1 MPKGFLEH
9 WTIESSEISPGE
21 FGDSLSLR
29 GFGIM
34 WQIFFCWKESQWST
48 PGHQDVESKC
58 AWCKSTTQWTILLAF
73 CQKLPILDSISYF
86 CHTQSTLQLPD
97 AVLFKRLAK
106 VMNGITG
113 IEDRLQDEV
122 SDTIMKMTE
131 AGKKTEGCEASN
143 FSSSGEARFDTVL
156 HS

>member
-1 MPKGFLEH
+1 MNH
-9 WTIESSEISPGE
+9 YSI
-21 FGDSLSLR
+21 
-29 GFGIM
+29 
-34 WQIFFCWKESQWST
+34 
-48 PGHQDVESKC
+48 
-58 AWCKSTTQWTILLAF
+58 LAF

-97 AVLFKRLAK
+97 AVLLKRLAK

-143 FSSSGEARFDTVL
+143 FSSPGEARFDTVL